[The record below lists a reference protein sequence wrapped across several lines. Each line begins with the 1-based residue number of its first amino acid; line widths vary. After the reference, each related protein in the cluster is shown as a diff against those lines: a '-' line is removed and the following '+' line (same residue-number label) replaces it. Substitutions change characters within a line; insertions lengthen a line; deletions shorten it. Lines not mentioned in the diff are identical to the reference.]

1 MFSSFS
7 LCICFFHSRC
17 VSFFP
22 SLLLPPPKPSILS
35 SPTPRNHPL
44 PPPLPP
50 SNHAHAQSCALL
62 CVCPFVPLGRCA
74 TLADPRRRCC
84 GAEPTKPG
92 GAPPKRGTLLV
103 LTPPMTQWMEKNTTC
118 ACQQP
123 TDWLKRAI
131 LTVLCCALWFFLHS
145 LCLSNLLFSCCWQSC
160 SFLNSFFSKYYTL
173 VRITKDF
180 TFLTYY
186 FLLQS

>member
-1 MFSSFS
+1 
-7 LCICFFHSRC
+7 

-22 SLLLPPPKPSILS
+22 SLLLLPPPKPSILS

-131 LTVLCCALWFFLHS
+131 VTVLFCAVWFFFIRCVFLTFYS
-145 LCLSNLLFSCCWQSC
+145 AAAGNLVLSSTL
-160 SFLNSFFSKYYTL
+160 SFLNIIISFALQK
-173 VRITKDF
+173 I
-180 TFLTYY
+180 
-186 FLLQS
+186 LLF

>member
-1 MFSSFS
+1 
-7 LCICFFHSRC
+7 

-44 PPPLPP
+44 PPPSLPLTTRTRRV
-50 SNHAHAQSCALL
+50 AHF
-62 CVCPFVPLGRCA
+62 CVCARSFLLDAVRRWRTLGA
-74 TLADPRRRCC
+74 AAA
-84 GAEPTKPG
+84 AERSPQNPG

-118 ACQQP
+118 ACLQQP

-131 LTVLCCALWFFLHS
+131 ATVLFCAVWFFFIRCVFLTFYS
-145 LCLSNLLFSCCWQSC
+145 AAAGNLVLSSTL
-160 SFLNSFFSKYYTL
+160 SFLNIILSFALQK
-173 VRITKDF
+173 I
-180 TFLTYY
+180 
-186 FLLQS
+186 LLF

>member
-44 PPPLPP
+44 PPPPLPP

-131 LTVLCCALWFFLHS
+131 ATVLFCAVWFFFIRCVFLTFYS
-145 LCLSNLLFSCCWQSC
+145 AAAGNLVLSSTL
-160 SFLNSFFSKYYTL
+160 SFLNIIISFALQK
-173 VRITKDF
+173 I
-180 TFLTYY
+180 
-186 FLLQS
+186 LLF

>member
-1 MFSSFS
+1 MKDGQNLANFIAHLFFYTRGVCLSFLPFFFFLLQNHPSS
-7 LCICFFHSRC
+7 
-17 VSFFP
+17 
-22 SLLLPPPKPSILS
+22 PPPLHK
-35 SPTPRNHPL
+35 TMHT
-44 PPPLPP
+44 PPLPP

-118 ACQQP
+118 ACLQQP

-131 LTVLCCALWFFLHS
+131 ATVLFCAVWFFFHL

-160 SFLNSFFSKYYTL
+160 SFINSFFSKRYNL
-173 VRITKDF
+173 IRITKDF
-180 TFLTYY
+180 TFLT
-186 FLLQS
+186 